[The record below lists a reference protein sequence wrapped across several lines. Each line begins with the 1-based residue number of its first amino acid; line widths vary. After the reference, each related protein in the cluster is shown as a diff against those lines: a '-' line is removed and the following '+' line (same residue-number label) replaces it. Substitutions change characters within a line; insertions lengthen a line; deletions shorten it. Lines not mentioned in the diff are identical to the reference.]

1 MRNAAKT
8 AARMTAEE
16 RFSQI
21 KRQEKLAL
29 KERQKAEQEVSDKMK
44 RLRTL
49 RLAKEAEDKKVA
61 DQEAV
66 RKTLEKLVNRR
77 RKPTPKVA

>member
-29 KERQKAEQEVSDKMK
+29 KERQKAEQEVSDKMT

-77 RKPTPKVA
+77 RKPTPRVA

>member
-1 MRNAAKT
+1 MRNGTKT

-29 KERQKAEQEVSDKMK
+29 KERQKAEQEASDKMT

-66 RKTLEKLVNRR
+66 RKTLEKLVSRR

>member
-29 KERQKAEQEVSDKMK
+29 KERQKAEQEVSDKMT